1 MKKLIIKIIAW
12 IKWFFGFAKK
22 EEVIIKTDLQKFTE
36 STKDLINRVENVAK
50 AKTEVISNDIM
61 VFDETVKKFVALPGE
76 VKDEI
81 VKKVQEELSHT
92 PELFTGESTTG
103 NTTVN
108 NSDKAI
114 VTTITGEQ
122 KVVSTKKYGKKA
134 K

>member
-122 KVVSTKKYGKKA
+122 KVVSTKTYGKKA